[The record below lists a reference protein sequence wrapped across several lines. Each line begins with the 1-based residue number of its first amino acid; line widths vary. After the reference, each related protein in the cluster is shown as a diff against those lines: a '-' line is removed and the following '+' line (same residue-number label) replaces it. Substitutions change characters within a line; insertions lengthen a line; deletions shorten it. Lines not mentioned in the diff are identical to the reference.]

1 MPPRLIFSAFSLG
14 FIALVSQVVLIRE
27 MVVAC
32 TGSEISMG
40 LVLAAWL
47 LWGAVGS
54 LSGSHLARR
63 TKAES
68 VLGALMALLCL
79 ALPASIALVRALK
92 GLFGILPGE
101 IVGLAW
107 TLFASFAMTAPVCV
121 LLGLLFAANAASLRA
136 SGAGAGDAS
145 GRVYLWEAAG
155 AAVGGAAAS
164 YLLLPRLDNFELAW
178 IVMGLSALTAAVI
191 LWGRS
196 GRRVRLLLAAL
207 IALAPAARLTGL
219 DRTLEAASLS
229 WRWSGLGLV
238 ENMDS
243 RYGNIAA
250 VRRFEQVGLYES
262 GLLVFSYPDRA
273 SAEEAVHYALL
284 QHPGPARLLLVGGG
298 VAGALGEALKYP
310 DLRVDYVE
318 LDPELIECAR
328 RHLDDEASAPLDSPR
343 VEVFVTDGRLFVQS
357 TDRHYDVVVIDLPD
371 PLTAQINRFYTVGFF
386 REVERLIGPGGLLAF
401 RVTSAENYIGDE
413 LADFLS
419 GLRRSLEEVFAQVV
433 VLPGHSALFFAS
445 PRAGLLS
452 ADPQILVDRL
462 LARGVR
468 TQFVSEHQIP
478 FRLTVDRIA
487 YLEERLAQGNGEI
500 NTDLRPVCYFY
511 NMLLRSTRF
520 GSAERSVLGA
530 LKGLR
535 GGWAAAAVALLFSPF
550 LLAAARRRLR
560 TQAALLGA
568 IFAAGFSVIGMEI
581 VMILAFQVFCG
592 YVYSKI
598 GMVMA
603 AFMAGLAVGAWAA
616 RRLEA
621 GRTAGPGRLAAVQAA
636 MAGLALL
643 GWVALVG
650 FESGRAG
657 THGIEAFTLLFLF
670 ASGTLGGLQFIM
682 ANSLYLRL
690 RAEAADRALG
700 AGYGVDLL
708 GSAFG
713 AILVSAVLIPISGI
727 PVSLAI
733 IAGLNILAVA
743 LLAASGRS
751 R

>member
-32 TGSEISMG
+32 AGSEISMG
-40 LVLAAWL
+40 MVLAAWL

-54 LSGSHLARR
+54 LAGSRLARR
-63 TKAES
+63 TKAE
-68 VLGALMALLCL
+68 GALAVLMALLCL
-79 ALPASIALVRALK
+79 ALPASVALVRAMK

-107 TLFASFAMTAPVCV
+107 ILFASFAMTAPVCV
-121 LLGLLFAANAASLRA
+121 LLGLLFVANAASLRA
-136 SGAGAGDAS
+136 SGAGAASAS
-145 GRVYLWEAAG
+145 GGVYLWEAAG
-155 AAVGGAAAS
+155 AAAGGAVAT

-178 IVMGLSALTAAVI
+178 IIMGLSAVTAAVI
-191 LWGRS
+191 LWGRM
-196 GRRVRLLLAAL
+196 GRRAWLLLAAL
-207 IALAPAARLTGL
+207 VVLAAAVRLTGL
-219 DRTLEAASLS
+219 DRALEAASLS

-238 ENMDS
+238 ENLDS

-284 QHPGPARLLLVGGG
+284 EHPGPGRLLLIGGG

-310 DLRVDYVE
+310 DLLVDYVE
-318 LDPELIECAR
+318 LDPELIEYAR
-328 RHLDDEASAPLDSPR
+328 RHLDDEASSPLDSPR

-357 TDRHYDVVVIDLPD
+357 TDRRYDVVVVDLPD

-419 GLRRSLEEVFAQVV
+419 GLQRSLDEVFAQVV

-445 PRAGLLS
+445 PRAGMLS

-462 LARGVR
+462 LERGVK
-468 TQFVSEHQIP
+468 TQFVSEHLIP
-478 FRLTVDRIA
+478 FRLTVERIS

-511 NMLLRSTRF
+511 NMLLWSTRF
-520 GSAERSVLGA
+520 GSVERSVLGA
-530 LKGLR
+530 LKRLR

-550 LLAAARRRLR
+550 FLAAARRRRR
-560 TQAALLGA
+560 TPAALLGA

-621 GRTAGPGRLAAVQAA
+621 GRPAGPGRLAAVQAA

-643 GWVALVG
+643 GWVALAG
-650 FESGRAG
+650 FESGRPGA
-657 THGIEAFTLLFLF
+657 HGIKAFTFLFLL
-670 ASGTLGGLQFIM
+670 ASGTLGGLQFIL
-682 ANSLYLRL
+682 ANGLYLRL
-690 RAEAADRALG
+690 RGVEADRALG

-713 AILVSAVLIPISGI
+713 AVLVSAVLIPISGI
-727 PVSLAI
+727 PMTLAI
-733 IAGLNILAVA
+733 IAGLNVLAVA
-743 LLAASGRS
+743 LLALTLNR
-751 R
+751 

>member
-32 TGSEISMG
+32 AGSEISMG
-40 LVLAAWL
+40 MVLAAWL

-54 LSGSHLARR
+54 LAGSRLARR
-63 TKAES
+63 TKAE
-68 VLGALMALLCL
+68 GALAVLMALLCL
-79 ALPASIALVRALK
+79 ALPASVALVRAMK

-107 TLFASFAMTAPVCV
+107 ILFASFAMTAPVCV
-121 LLGLLFAANAASLRA
+121 LLGLLFVANAASLRA
-136 SGAGAGDAS
+136 SGAGAASAS
-145 GRVYLWEAAG
+145 GGVYLWEAAG
-155 AAVGGAAAS
+155 AAAGGAVAT

-178 IVMGLSALTAAVI
+178 IIMGLSAVTAAVI
-191 LWGRS
+191 LWGRM
-196 GRRVRLLLAAL
+196 GRRAWLLLAAL
-207 IALAPAARLTGL
+207 VVLAAAVRLTGL
-219 DRTLEAASLS
+219 DRALEAASLS

-238 ENMDS
+238 ENLDS

-713 AILVSAVLIPISGI
+713 AVLVSAVLIPISGI
-727 PVSLAI
+727 PMTLAI
-733 IAGLNILAVA
+733 IAGLNVLAVA
-743 LLAASGRS
+743 LLALTLNR
-751 R
+751 